1 MQGRNRKVSLLI
13 FIYLVVPVEKCSTTF
28 SALLDIRMTYLPTF
42 WSKKNPTESRRIMYL
57 FAYLNKAS
65 HVLNKNCL
73 SGKATAKILS
83 HPYTCAKNNCTSF
96 EAACGSPGWIDK
108 LIKIACGSIVCAQT
122 AIHTQSCSFGKTRQS
137 LKFQP
142 SSTS

>member
-42 WSKKNPTESRRIMYL
+42 WSKKKPTESRRIMYL

-73 SGKATAKILS
+73 SGKATAK
-83 HPYTCAKNNCTSF
+83 TR
-96 EAACGSPGWIDK
+96 
-108 LIKIACGSIVCAQT
+108 
-122 AIHTQSCSFGKTRQS
+122 AIHIPVPRITVHP
-137 LKFQP
+137 LKQLVGHQVGL
-142 SSTS
+142 TN